1 MQTATDYSSSNSTVA
16 ADLELKALINREKLQ
31 FVVRFGTVDLIVDFG
46 QLSQSWPSCQHRQP
60 CGTMIVLEVLLIIVW
75 MLQSMCQASQDPHYC
90 TGCRDCPSTHSSHL
104 QRALTAADST
114 RMSVEATL
122 IRLHRR
128 ILG

>member
-1 MQTATDYSSSNSTVA
+1 MRTATDYSSSNSIV

-31 FVVRFGTVDLIVDFG
+31 FVVRFSTVDLIVDFG
-46 QLSQSWPSCQHRQP
+46 QLSQSWPSCQNREP
-60 CGTMIVLEVLLIIVW
+60 CCTMIVLEALLIIVW
-75 MLQSMCQASQDPHYC
+75 MLLSMCQASQDPHYC
-90 TGCRDCPSTHSSHL
+90 TRCRDCPLTHSSHL
-104 QRALTAADST
+104 QQALTEANST